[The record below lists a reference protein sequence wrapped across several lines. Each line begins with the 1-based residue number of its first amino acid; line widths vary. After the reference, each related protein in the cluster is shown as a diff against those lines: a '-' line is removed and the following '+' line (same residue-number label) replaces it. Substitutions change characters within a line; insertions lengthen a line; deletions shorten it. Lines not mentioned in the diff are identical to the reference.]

1 MAFDEK
7 TFAEDLK
14 NPEVLGKVFEAVKGT
29 EVMTNYTQ
37 TLQKAY
43 FEQNKG
49 TEHGY
54 AFGLVDK
61 ALEEAGLKKP
71 DNMKT
76 SEYAA
81 AIAKEKLQLQKD
93 LEILKAEKSGQNV
106 DEKVKAIEAKYK
118 KDLEDTTTSYTSKLS
133 ELEKQLNQE
142 RTTNQV
148 QQNMSKL
155 SVEFGKLSFNPAFP
169 KESLTTF
176 ANFQLDILAKNATIE
191 SNGNVIWKDANG
203 NVIKNQNHLNAST
216 EEVLKSVFKDFI
228 QVGTAGGNAQGTGA
242 QSSMNGDILILS
254 NKNFTTQAEFAVQ
267 YKKDL
272 AAQGKTMSDK
282 NASVIFLA
290 TKKHYNIDALK
301 ES

>member
-7 TFAEDLK
+7 AFSEDLK

-81 AIAKEKLQLQKD
+81 QIAKEKLQLQKD
-93 LEILKAEKSGQNV
+93 LDILKAEKSGTNV

-142 RTTNQV
+142 RTANQV

-155 SVEFGKLSFNPAFP
+155 SVEFGKLTFNPAIP
-169 KESLTTF
+169 KSGID
-176 ANFQLDILAKNATIE
+176 AIAQVQLDILAKNAD
-191 SNGNVIWKDANG
+191 KDANG
-203 NVIKNQNHLNAST
+203 NPIWKDAQGNVIKNSNLLAAST

-228 QVGTAGGNAQGTGA
+228 QVGTPGGNAQGTGA
-242 QSSMNGDILILS
+242 PSSMNGDILILS
-254 NKNFTTQAEFAVQ
+254 NNNFTTQAEFAVQ

-272 AAQGKTMSDK
+272 ASQGIPNTGDR
-282 NASVIFLA
+282 ARIIFLA
-290 TKKHYNIDALK
+290 TKAHYNIDKLK

>member
-29 EVMTNYTQ
+29 DVMTNYTK
-37 TLQKAY
+37 TLQEQY
-43 FEQNKG
+43 YEQNKSK
-49 TEHGY
+49 EHGVAY
-54 AFGLVDK
+54 GNVDK
-61 ALEEAGLKKP
+61 AFEELGLKKP

-81 AIAKEKLQLQKD
+81 QIAKEKLQLQKD
-93 LEILKAEKSGQNV
+93 LDILKAQNSGKNV
-106 DEKVKAIEAKYK
+106 DEKVQAIEAKYK
-118 KDLEDTTTSYTSKLS
+118 KDLEDNTNAYTSKLT

-142 RTTNQV
+142 RTANQV

-155 SVEFGKLSFNPAFP
+155 SVEFGKLTFNPAIP
-169 KESLTTF
+169 KSGID
-176 ANFQLDILAKNATIE
+176 AVAQIQLDILARNATIE
-191 SNGNVIWKDANG
+191 NGNVIWKDANG

-254 NKNFTTQAEFAVQ
+254 NNNFTTQAEFAAQ

-282 NASVIFLA
+282 DANVIFQA
-290 TKKHYNIDALK
+290 TKKHYNVAALK